1 MGGIVVA
8 LVLLAIV
15 GVAGWLIITK
25 FNLGNTALMIFGL
38 LLLLALVLMLFGG
51 FLDGPVVVVR

>member
-8 LVLLAIV
+8 LVLLAII

-51 FLDGPVVVVR
+51 FWGGPVVVVR

>member
-51 FLDGPVVVVR
+51 FWGGPVVVVR

>member
-25 FNLGNTALMIFGL
+25 FNLGSTALMIFGL
-38 LLLLALVLMLFGG
+38 VLLLALVLMLFGG
-51 FLDGPVVVVR
+51 FFGGPVVVLR